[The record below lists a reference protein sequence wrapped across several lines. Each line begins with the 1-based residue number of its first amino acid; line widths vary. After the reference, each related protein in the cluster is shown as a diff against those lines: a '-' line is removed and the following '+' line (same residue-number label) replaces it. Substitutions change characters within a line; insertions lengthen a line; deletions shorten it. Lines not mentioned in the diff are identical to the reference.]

1 MLGTAL
7 PLWQSQLFYK
17 PGHSKMMIIIGIV
30 IINILSSC
38 GTLMKKCNS
47 TIEFGL
53 NTEIRLVNPKHSPG
67 HSLDCWYKFK
77 RIDGAAVDVF
87 KISVSRFSVGTLEG
101 SECLG
106 GYLQIQD
113 SKHERINQELG
124 FHCGEAEQPKQI
136 IRETEAITLIFH
148 VEDMNRNIEWDF
160 TVSAVSKADVPE
172 RFGSHPERFPG
183 KVGAVVDE
191 TYCETV
197 FQDCRVQQCNVQS
210 PGFPGVYP
218 QGVSC
223 R

>member
-1 MLGTAL
+1 M
-7 PLWQSQLFYK
+7 K
-17 PGHSKMMIIIGIV
+17 IIILV
-30 IINILSSC
+30 LVLLNVLAC
-38 GTLMKKCNS
+38 GGSTMKSCNS

-67 HSLDCWYKFK
+67 ISLDCWYKLK
-77 RIDGAAVDVF
+77 KIDGAAVDVF
-87 KISVSRFSVGTLEG
+87 KISVSRFSVGRLENN
-101 SECLG
+101 ECVG
-106 GYLQIQD
+106 GYLQIHD
-113 SKHERINQELG
+113 SQYETINKELG

-136 IRETEAITLIFH
+136 IRETDAIKLIFH
-148 VEDMNRNIEWDF
+148 LDDMNRNMEWDL
-160 TVSAVSKADVPE
+160 TVSAVIKADVPD

-183 KVGAVVDE
+183 KVGAVVEE